1 MGCSLNFCMTEN
13 ETFLKHLKNWTFWTF
28 QEHSV
33 ITFFLTMII
42 LVKHIFSGTFL
53 VAGLEKLNVWY
64 VPVRAIATL
73 TILIHSTLND
83 FSSLHRLEFKPS
95 SLHKPPF
102 VFMTIWN
109 VNNMV
114 ASALELFTLLY
125 SLNASTD
132 QSLSHSKWHIR
143 GSFWLTFNEVQARA
157 EGGGGGGGGGCLST
171 CPFSPWCPKC
181 PFVKAIIF
189 YYFFIFFCN

>member
-1 MGCSLNFCMTEN
+1 M
-13 ETFLKHLKNWTFWTF
+13 
-28 QEHSV
+28 
-33 ITFFLTMII
+33 
-42 LVKHIFSGTFL
+42 
-53 VAGLEKLNVWY
+53 EKLNVWY

-95 SLHKPPF
+95 TLHKPPF

-143 GSFWLTFNEVQARA
+143 GSFWLTFNEVCVECSEDERLDL
-157 EGGGGGGGGGCLST
+157 EGPRYSHYMMFWSGGLYRRYNVPIWNSL
-171 CPFSPWCPKC
+171 
-181 PFVKAIIF
+181 VKLLF
-189 YYFFIFFCN
+189 LCVY

>member
-1 MGCSLNFCMTEN
+1 M
-13 ETFLKHLKNWTFWTF
+13 
-28 QEHSV
+28 
-33 ITFFLTMII
+33 
-42 LVKHIFSGTFL
+42 
-53 VAGLEKLNVWY
+53 VAGMEKFNEWY
-64 VPVRAIATL
+64 VPVIAIATL

-83 FSSLHRLEFKPS
+83 FAFLHRLEFKPS

-114 ASALELFTLLY
+114 VSALELFTLLH

-143 GSFWLTFNEVQARA
+143 GSFWLTFNEVCVECSEDERLYLQAQDILITLCSDLEA
-157 EGGGGGGGGGCLST
+157 YIWDAMSLYEN
-171 CPFSPWCPKC
+171 CPVKLQ
-181 PFVKAIIF
+181 FVCV
-189 YYFFIFFCN
+189 Y